1 MSGWMFLSETKLE
14 KVNKLVLFKECIKS
28 IIHDS
33 FKDFFNK
40 REIGRQFEQ
49 SNLEYFLWAGITLLV
64 LKMLGNIRDESDKSK
79 KLFD

>member
-1 MSGWMFLSETKLE
+1 MFLSESKLE

-40 REIGRQFEQ
+40 REIGR
-49 SNLEYFLWAGITLLV
+49 
-64 LKMLGNIRDESDKSK
+64 
-79 KLFD
+79 